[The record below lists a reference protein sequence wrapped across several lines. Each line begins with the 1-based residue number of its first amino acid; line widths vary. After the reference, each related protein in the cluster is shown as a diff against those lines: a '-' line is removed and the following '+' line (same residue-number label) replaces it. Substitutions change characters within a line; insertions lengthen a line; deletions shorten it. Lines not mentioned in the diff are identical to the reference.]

1 MDGQAR
7 ARQGGNGLKY
17 ALSPVALCVGASMSH
32 FIEGACLS
40 RSSLVFAAN
49 DNGTGFF
56 AFLPSRQF
64 VGKSADTTAISVDVV
79 KYGLHNLARS
89 LKALLIGIVI
99 HPFTC
104 CVSFV
109 LFFVVRAA
117 FSIKQKTGPPAL
129 RLFTC
134 GETFRFICLI
144 APRRRLF
151 RAVINTSMKGSTYV
165 NRS

>member
-1 MDGQAR
+1 
-7 ARQGGNGLKY
+7 
-17 ALSPVALCVGASMSH
+17 MSH
-32 FIEGACLS
+32 FIEGAYLFG
-40 RSSLVFAAN
+40 SSLVFAAN

-64 VGKSADTTAISVDVV
+64 VGNSPDTWATFIDVV
-79 KYGLHNLARS
+79 KYDLHNLARS
-89 LKALLIGIVI
+89 LKALLNRIVI

-109 LFFVVRAA
+109 LFFVVRPAP
-117 FSIKQKTGPPAL
+117 SIKQKTGPPAL

-144 APRRRLF
+144 AP
-151 RAVINTSMKGSTYV
+151 
-165 NRS
+165 